1 MISCNIPALDLHGE
15 SKDIAIILVRD
26 FIWEQFQLQTKKIVV
41 IHGIGE
47 GILKKAVHE
56 ELKINRL
63 VKNYKLNNFNIG
75 ETIIELNL

>member
-1 MISCNIPALDLHGE
+1 MRPYNIPTLDLHGE
-15 SKDIAIILVRD
+15 SKDIAKILVKD
-26 FIWEQFQLQTKKIVV
+26 FIMEHFQMKTKKIAV

-56 ELKINRL
+56 ELKTNKL

>member
-1 MISCNIPALDLHGE
+1 MENLE
-15 SKDIAIILVRD
+15 IAKILVQD
-26 FIWEQFQLQTKKIVV
+26 FIRENYQLQTKKIAV

-47 GILKKAVHE
+47 GILKKTVHE
-56 ELKINRL
+56 ELKTNKL

>member
-1 MISCNIPALDLHGE
+1 MISYNIPTIDLHGE
-15 SKDIAIILVRD
+15 SRDIAKILVQD
-26 FIWEQFQLQTKKIVV
+26 FIKENYQLQTKKIAV

-47 GILKKAVHE
+47 GILKKVVHE
-56 ELKINRL
+56 ELKTNKL

>member
-1 MISCNIPALDLHGE
+1 MISYNIPALDLHGE
-15 SKDIAIILVRD
+15 SKDIARILVRD
-26 FIWEQFQLQTKKIVV
+26 FIWEHFQLQTKKIVV

-56 ELKINRL
+56 ELKINKL

-75 ETIIELNL
+75 ETVIELNL